1 MAKKRHKYP
10 ELDHVKYVLARGK
23 WYAYFNTGRVKENGR
38 PVYTRMPHPSEPSFY
53 GSYASLMAG
62 RTRRAKA
69 AYTVAS
75 LLDDYQRSAEYGSKA
90 LGTQIS
96 YQISMD
102 KIRKFLGHFA
112 VDNLTDEAVQLP
124 LDTQGW
130 GASTQNL
137 FVAVLRNAYKWGRSA
152 RRNKTKLKPMDDYDR
167 QKTGQHEPWPA
178 DILAQA
184 LKHKDAQTRLAVHL
198 LYYTGQRIGDVCKM
212 LWADVQDDGTIYVRQ
227 QKTGKEVWPPMHS
240 ALQAQIAQTP
250 KRGLTILCNDMG
262 KRLTVD
268 TLRSHLQAMTEAMGT
283 KTVPHGLRKNA
294 VNALLEVGCSIAEVS
309 AITGQTMQTVEHYA
323 AKVNRRAL
331 GQAAILKWDKRA

>member
-1 MAKKRHKYP
+1 MAKKQHRFP
-10 ELDHVKYVLARGK
+10 ALPHVKYVLSRGN
-23 WYAYFNTGRVKENGR
+23 WYAYFNTGRVKDDGK
-38 PVYTRMPHPSEPSFY
+38 PVYARMPHPSEPGFY
-53 GSYASLMAG
+53 GSYSSFMAG
-62 RTRRAKA
+62 RTRRANA
-69 AYTVAS
+69 AYTVAN

-137 FVAVLRNAYKWGRSA
+137 FVAVLRNAYKWGRSS
-152 RRNKTKLKPMDDYDR
+152 RRNKAKIDPMRDFGR
-167 QKTGQHEPWPA
+167 LKTGQHAPWPA
-178 DILAQA
+178 EILSQA
-184 LKHKDAQTRLAVHL
+184 LKCDDMQIRLAVHL

-227 QKTGKEVWPPMHS
+227 QKTGKEVWLPMHS
-240 ALQAQIAQTP
+240 ALQAQINRTP

-262 KRLTVD
+262 KRLTVE
-268 TLRSHLQAMTEAMGT
+268 TLRNHLQAMTEAMGC

-294 VNALLEVGCSIAEVS
+294 VNAMLELGCSVAEVS
-309 AITGQTMQTVEHYA
+309 SITGQTLQTVEHYA